1 MAKTRAKVQQHGFW
15 DPEVSVNKHDEICIW
30 AHEHALNIFRAVC
43 PKDFDRN
50 WVKGDLPEELRSDQ
64 NALALAREFQEK
76 TPRPVPRIKAK
87 KLEYVLHSYSGYQDK
102 VERLVGYADLL
113 ITTELP
119 CLYPIR
125 DYDSIAYGKSQLT
138 GFRLQ
143 WNQGPSILVEA
154 KSTMPTL
161 GELMRQINLYRTA
174 FRGLIV
180 VVSPDDQFQS
190 ILADQDVSFIR
201 YLVDVAAQ

>member
-1 MAKTRAKVQQHGFW
+1 MAQTRAKVQQHGFW
-15 DPEVSVNKHDEICIW
+15 DPEVSVHKHDEICIW
-30 AHEHALNIFRAVC
+30 AHEHALDIFRAVC

-50 WVKGDLPEELRSDQ
+50 WVTGDLPEEFKTDR
-64 NALALAREFQEK
+64 NARALAREFQEK

-87 KLEYVLHSYSGYQDK
+87 KLEYVLRSYSGYQDK
-102 VERLVGYADLL
+102 VEKLVGYADLL

-125 DYDSIAYGKSQLT
+125 DNDSIRAGLHPLKGFQLD
-138 GFRLQ
+138 
-143 WNQGPSILVEA
+143 WDQGPSILVEA

-174 FRGLIV
+174 FGGLVV

-190 ILADQDVSFIR
+190 ILADQNVSFIR
-201 YLVDVAAQ
+201 YVPE